1 MQRYLRNIDW
11 WLVGAV
17 CALVGIGLM
26 LIASATHSY
35 AVARGEAC
43 RTPGHIFWH

>member
-17 CALVGIGLM
+17 CALM
-26 LIASATHSY
+26 TE
-35 AVARGEAC
+35 AVNAE
-43 RTPGHIFWH
+43 IFA